1 MKLSETEWQIMN
13 ALWQQYPASARD
25 VLERLPENINWAYT
39 TVKTMLSRLVAKKVV
54 SERKRANTSLYEPLL
69 TKHKARRSA
78 FASLLNN
85 AFEGTVGP
93 LMHFLVEEKKLSP
106 EQRRELITLLQN
118 EDQHKEEKN
127 D

>member
-13 ALWQQYPASARD
+13 ALWQRYPASTRD

-39 TVKTMLSRLVAKKVV
+39 TVKTMLNRLVTKNVV

-78 FASLLNN
+78 FANLLNN

-93 LMHFLVEEKKLSP
+93 LMHFLVEDKKLSP
-106 EQRRELITLLQN
+106 EQRKELDSICSKQSVSAAGGTG
-118 EDQHKEEKN
+118 
-127 D
+127 

>member
-13 ALWQQYPASARD
+13 ALWQHYPASARD

-39 TVKTMLSRLVAKKVV
+39 TVKTMLNRLVAKNAI

-69 TKHKARRSA
+69 TKNKARRSA
-78 FASLLNN
+78 FANLLNN

-106 EQRRELITLLQN
+106 DQRKELIALLQN
-118 EDQHKEEKN
+118 EDQDKEK
-127 D
+127 